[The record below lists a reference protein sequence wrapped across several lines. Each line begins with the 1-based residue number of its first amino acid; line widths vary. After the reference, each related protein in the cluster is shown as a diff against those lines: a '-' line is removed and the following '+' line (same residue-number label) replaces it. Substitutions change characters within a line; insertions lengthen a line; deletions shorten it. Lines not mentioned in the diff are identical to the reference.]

1 MKRKQLAAVS
11 AALLASALLLQGCG
25 PSTISNKTP
34 DAPQQTAAKPAA
46 PATAESASAGA
57 QIAGLPENAKLIAK
71 TTSVYRIQFDS
82 PALGKEVRFNLY
94 LPPGYD
100 ATKHYPT
107 LYMLHPLNGS
117 ENSVLSSTGL
127 SAAADKLI
135 GEGKIQPL
143 LIIAPLLES
152 SYGLN
157 LTEEDAKTCS
167 SCTIGNYEDYL
178 IKDLIPYVDSHFGTI
193 ANKSGRYIG
202 GFSGGGIAALHA
214 AFTHTDL
221 FSKAGGHSASLYL
234 DAWPDLYSTP
244 ELRSQRDPLALAANA
259 SLTELSV
266 YLDCGDQDPYRFYE
280 GAEKLYELLQ
290 KKQVK
295 SEYHH
300 GPGAHDE
307 AYWDPNSENYLMF
320 YTGITS

>member
-1 MKRKQLAAVS
+1 MISKAA
-11 AALLASALLLQGCG
+11 
-25 PSTISNKTP
+25 
-34 DAPQQTAAKPAA
+34 
-46 PATAESASAGA
+46 
-57 QIAGLPENAKLIAK
+57 
-71 TTSVYRIQFDS
+71 SVYRILFDS
-82 PALGKEVRFNLY
+82 PALGKEVRFNVY

-117 ENSVLSSTGL
+117 ENSVLSSVGL

-143 LIIAPLLES
+143 LIVAPLLES

-193 ANKSGRYIG
+193 ADKSGRYIG
-202 GFSGGGIAALHA
+202 GFSGGGLAALHA
-214 AFTHTDL
+214 AFTHSDL

-244 ELRSQRDPLALAANA
+244 ELRNQRDPLVLAENA
-259 SLTELSV
+259 DLAGLSI

-280 GAEKLYELLQ
+280 GAEKLNQLLL
-290 KKQVK
+290 KKQAK

-300 GPGAHDE
+300 SPGAHDE
-307 AYWDPNSENYLMF
+307 AYWDPNSENYLLF
-320 YTGITS
+320 YAGLAS